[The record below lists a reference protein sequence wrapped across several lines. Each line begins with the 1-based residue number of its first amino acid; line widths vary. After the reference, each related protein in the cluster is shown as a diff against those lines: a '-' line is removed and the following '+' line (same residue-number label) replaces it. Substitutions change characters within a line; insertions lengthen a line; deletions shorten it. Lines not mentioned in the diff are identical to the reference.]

1 MAIGPVGINSR
12 FLVGQRDKSA
22 SSTQVSDDADE
33 TLRGQGVI
41 DDNGEYASMS
51 MLAASHIRRGGGK
64 ADNKEEWMSFAERIL
79 DGQADEKLLHVEGVL
94 NGRLMTPQ
102 QLRAFLLQYF
112 TDPSDLLMALAVL
125 INRNRLKRKQIDHLN
140 ELRELL
146 EAEDI
151 NRNAE
156 AGVNIALV
164 AKAFAQRM
172 QQSAGDLRMLYREFL
187 SYEGPVVY
195 LYEQWADEQDAQERE
210 NIMRYLARA
219 LACDLQVLPLGNVN
233 VNEFGRF
240 FNRIRCLREMQ
251 SLDGIFRQRFLHAG
265 FAFVG
270 QYGEKAL
277 SQLFT
282 SGIRDQASFSESL
295 LTFFSK
301 QLCVLSSDMRAR
313 FLQILIIAFSTLPT
327 GVFQSLEDREHL
339 MTELKENMDHLMA
352 MELTLVQ
359 RALSDKKENIL

>member
-1 MAIGPVGINSR
+1 MAIGPVGGNSR

-33 TLRGQGVI
+33 TSRGQGVI

-64 ADNKEEWMSFAERIL
+64 ADHKEEWMSFAERIL

-94 NGRLMTPQ
+94 HGRLMTPQ

-112 TDPSDLLMALAVL
+112 TDPSDLLMALAAL
-125 INRNRLKRKQIDHLN
+125 INRNRLKRKQIEHLN

-146 EAEDI
+146 EAEDL
-151 NRNAE
+151 NRSAQ

-195 LYEQWADEQDAQERE
+195 LYEQWADEQDAEERE

-240 FNRIRCLREMQ
+240 FNRVRCLREMQ

-282 SGIRDQASFSESL
+282 RGIRDQACFSESL
-295 LTFFSK
+295 LTFFSQ

-327 GVFQSLEDREHL
+327 GVFQSLEEREHL
-339 MTELKENMDHLMA
+339 MTELKESMDHLMA
-352 MELTLVQ
+352 MELTLAQ
-359 RALSDKKENIL
+359 RTLSDKKENIL